1 MGTAASFNRDPLGQE
16 SLCPHAYFSVEEE
29 HFVYDVKN
37 HLFFKIYFKD
47 FESDRGITEPYV
59 RNARESSISHAKKK
73 KKMKNPHFPMPFFRA
88 FFFQVF
94 CVFLERYLDWK
105 FSRNLSNRG
114 NYLILNTV
122 MSKTAQKELLGCT
135 LADFVIDSQ
144 LLLLRDLRKKIH

>member
-29 HFVYDVKN
+29 QQKRQFVYDVKN

-88 FFFQVF
+88 FFFPGLL
-94 CVFLERYLDWK
+94 CVP
-105 FSRNLSNRG
+105 
-114 NYLILNTV
+114 
-122 MSKTAQKELLGCT
+122 
-135 LADFVIDSQ
+135 
-144 LLLLRDLRKKIH
+144 